1 MQNYMV
7 LDDKKLQTPF
17 GILGGVDSFSCHPKG
32 ELYGVRLSEKNMI
45 ITQVGELVPAYRENT
60 RRKNK
65 PSIEF
70 DRQGMVMSVALEEQ
84 QEITTPIGELPAE
97 LIKFYPGGELHRV
110 FVLDGQLSGFWTE
123 EEERELNVPL
133 TFDLGFSEFRAM
145 INGICFYESG
155 DIKSITLFPGEN
167 AVIRTPAGV
176 METKVGISLYES
188 GNLKSVEPSKP
199 VIVPT
204 PIGNIA
210 AYDPDQ
216 IGINADSNSLSFT
229 DNGLVQSLITC
240 DHSVYVQTEEE
251 KIIKYS
257 PRIKVHPLYDDVLTV
272 SGLNIKFDF
281 DAEEVIIGDQ
291 TYSLQTCGF
300 TIEPF
305 QRPGMHCSPSDCAN
319 CSLCNKSSAR

>member
-17 GILGGVDSFSCHPKG
+17 GILGGVDSFSCHPTG

-45 ITQVGELVPAYRENT
+45 LTQIGELVPAYTENN
-60 RRKNK
+60 RRKNR

-70 DRQGMVMSVALEEQ
+70 NRQGMVMSVALEQQ

-97 LIKFYPGGELHRV
+97 RIKFYPGGELHRV

-167 AVIRTPAGV
+167 AVIQTPVGV
-176 METKVGISLYES
+176 IETKVGISLYES
-188 GNLKSVEPSKP
+188 GRLKSVEPSNP
-199 VIVPT
+199 VMVQT
-204 PIGNIA
+204 PIGTMA

-229 DNGLVQSLITC
+229 EAGRIQSLITC

-251 KIIKYS
+251 QIIKHS

-272 SGLNIKFDF
+272 SGLKVSFDY
-281 DAEEVIIGDQ
+281 DTEEVKIEDQ
-291 TYSLQTCGF
+291 TYPLQTCGF

-305 QRPGMHCSPSDCAN
+305 QRPGLHCSPADCAN
-319 CSLCNKSSAR
+319 CSLCNKSSAK